1 MDKRIYLCL
10 AHMSG
15 KEQGFIKEAFDT
27 NWVVP
32 LGPNVNAF
40 EEELESFVVENK
52 KVVALSA
59 GTAAIH
65 LALIQLGVQAGDEV
79 GCQTF
84 TFCASANPV
93 TYLGATPVFVD
104 SEEDTWNMSP
114 VLLEEAI
121 KDRMA
126 KTGKKPKAIIPVHL
140 YGMPA
145 KIDEICA
152 IAEKYDIPV
161 LEDAAEALGSEFKG
175 HKCGTFGTFGALSF
189 NGNKMITTSGGGAL
203 IVADEDAKK
212 QTMYYATQARE
223 PFPYYQH
230 EHIGYNYRINS
241 KVELVQV
248 PYARETIQ
256 PRTYIK
262 KDMIGTMNVPKSFLV
277 GNYYTNINSIVG
289 KYSNYN
295 TIIAKGSLFYSDL
308 VVSGDELPD
317 SAFADVPEGYTVINY
332 PVTIASTYANSM
344 APGSH
349 INIYYK
355 SLNDN
360 GEVMFGKFISNIEV
374 LDVKDSSGQHV
385 FENSDETRTPAYML
399 FAVPEETHLLLRK
412 ALYLDDYDV
421 ELILI
426 PNTATLTEKDTV
438 TVSSHDIEEF
448 INSKTVFVSV
458 DDLPNITDKVTENN
472 TNTYNNTNTNNNT
485 QTNG

>member
-1 MDKRIYLCL
+1 
-10 AHMSG
+10 
-15 KEQGFIKEAFDT
+15 
-27 NWVVP
+27 
-32 LGPNVNAF
+32 
-40 EEELESFVVENK
+40 
-52 KVVALSA
+52 
-59 GTAAIH
+59 
-65 LALIQLGVQAGDEV
+65 
-79 GCQTF
+79 
-84 TFCASANPV
+84 
-93 TYLGATPVFVD
+93 
-104 SEEDTWNMSP
+104 
-114 VLLEEAI
+114 
-121 KDRMA
+121 
-126 KTGKKPKAIIPVHL
+126 
-140 YGMPA
+140 
-145 KIDEICA
+145 
-152 IAEKYDIPV
+152 
-161 LEDAAEALGSEFKG
+161 
-175 HKCGTFGTFGALSF
+175 
-189 NGNKMITTSGGGAL
+189 
-203 IVADEDAKK
+203 
-212 QTMYYATQARE
+212 
-223 PFPYYQH
+223 
-230 EHIGYNYRINS
+230 
-241 KVELVQV
+241 
-248 PYARETIQ
+248 
-256 PRTYIK
+256 
-262 KDMIGTMNVPKSFLV
+262 MIGTMNVPKSFLV

-472 TNTYNNTNTNNNT
+472 AKTDNNTNTNNNT